1 VRGGTDG
8 GAGVITGD
16 GLLLRVPAAGDQVRS
31 LELYHD
37 HDQLS
42 FGMPVGVPV
51 PTTTADLEE
60 RMARAREA
68 YDALEPCELTI
79 ASLEDPDRF
88 LGSISWRRGVAPF
101 LRVVDVGYAV
111 HPDARGH
118 GVAGRALRT
127 FTRWLTLEESG
138 PRQAR
143 VQLDHSVE
151 NPASCRTALA
161 AGFEQ
166 EGVRRSYLPLRDDAA
181 PDGVRRHDVCLHG
194 FVPDVVLPA
203 R

>member
-1 VRGGTDG
+1 M
-8 GAGVITGD
+8 ITGN
-16 GLLLRVPAAGDQVRS
+16 GLVLRVPGAGDVTRS

-42 FGMPVGVPV
+42 FGMPVGVTV
-51 PTTTADLEE
+51 PRTADDLDE
-60 RMARAREA
+60 RMAQARTA
-68 YDALEPCELTI
+68 YDALEPCELTV
-79 ASLEDPDRF
+79 AALEDPDRF

-111 HPDARGH
+111 HPDARGK

-127 FTRWLTLEESG
+127 FTQWLTADESG

-181 PDGVRRHDVCLHG
+181 PGGARRHDVCLHG
-194 FVPDVVLPA
+194 FVPEVVLPP

>member
-1 VRGGTDG
+1 M
-8 GAGVITGD
+8 ITGE
-16 GLLLRVPAAGDQVRS
+16 GLLLRVPGPQDAERS

-37 HDQLS
+37 HDQLY

-51 PTTTADLEE
+51 PATTADLEE
-60 RMARAREA
+60 RHVRAREA
-68 YDALEPCELTI
+68 WDALEPCELTI
-79 ASLEDPDRF
+79 AAEDEPDRF

-111 HPDARGH
+111 HPDARGQ
-118 GVAGRALRT
+118 GVAGRALRLL
-127 FTRWLTLEESG
+127 TRWLTADDDG
-138 PRQAR
+138 PHQAR

-151 NPASCRTALA
+151 NAASCRTAER

-166 EGVRRSYLPLRDDAA
+166 EGVRRSYLPLRDDDA
-181 PDGVRRHDVCLHG
+181 PDGARRHDVCLHG
-194 FVPDVVLPA
+194 FVPETVLPA